1 MVHQWFT
8 KTRFIAGQWMALSIA
23 LNIAPDACAGSLE
36 HRGPLQVHHSCMMI
50 LCILAPQIIRF
61 MPYSPDKELFVN
73 KLFRWLSGL
82 FGNQKSSSSITQEI
96 ANTAPLS
103 EQQIQ
108 SIVTNQNPRFDLQ
121 QLISAGGQSVGKQRD
136 LNEDSLLA
144 MTTTMAGNS
153 GNLPFG
159 LYIIADGMGGHQFG
173 EVASNA
179 AIRTVAGYVL
189 RKFHPYLFHVKTDTM
204 DESFQEI
211 MQAAVTDAQ
220 RAIQREAP
228 GSGTTL
234 TAALVV
240 GQQITVAHVG
250 DSRAYF
256 IYPDGRLE
264 PITRDHSLVKR
275 LEELGHITPDEA
287 ANYPHRNVL
296 YRALGQGEIL
306 DPDIFTIGFPQPGYL
321 MICSDGLW
329 GVVAEQDLIK
339 AIIESP
345 NLQRACQNLV
355 SAANTAGGPDNISV
369 VLVQLIG

>member
-1 MVHQWFT
+1 
-8 KTRFIAGQWMALSIA
+8 
-23 LNIAPDACAGSLE
+23 
-36 HRGPLQVHHSCMMI
+36 
-50 LCILAPQIIRF
+50 
-61 MPYSPDKELFVN
+61 VN
-73 KLFRWLSGL
+73 KISNWLSGL
-82 FGNQKSSSSITQEI
+82 FGQNTTPTKTLDT
-96 ANTAPLS
+96 ANTAPLTDN
-103 EQQIQ
+103 QLQA
-108 SIVTNQNPRFDLQ
+108 IVSNQNPRFDLQ
-121 QLISAGGQSVGKQRD
+121 QLISAGGQSVGKQRE

-144 MTTTMAGNS
+144 LTSTMAGNS

-189 RKFHPYLFHVKTDTM
+189 RKFHSYLFQLKTDTM

-211 MQAAVTDAQ
+211 MLAAVSEAQ

-234 TAALVV
+234 TAALVL

-256 IYPDGRLE
+256 VYPDGRIE
-264 PITRDHSLVKR
+264 AITRDHSLVKR
-275 LEELGHITPDEA
+275 LEELGHISPEEA
-287 ANYPHRNVL
+287 ENYPHRNVL

-306 DPDIFTIGFPQPGYL
+306 EPDIFTIAFPQPASL

-329 GVVAEQDLIK
+329 NVVSDQDLVRVINE
-339 AIIESP
+339 AP

-355 SAANTAGGPDNISV
+355 NAANAAGGPDNISV
-369 VLVQLIG
+369 VLAQLIG

>member
-1 MVHQWFT
+1 M
-8 KTRFIAGQWMALSIA
+8 
-23 LNIAPDACAGSLE
+23 
-36 HRGPLQVHHSCMMI
+36 
-50 LCILAPQIIRF
+50 
-61 MPYSPDKELFVN
+61 DKF
-73 KLFRWLSGL
+73 FRRL
-82 FGNQKSSSSITQEI
+82 FGNKRSSVNAQDV
-96 ANTAPLS
+96 ANTAPLT

-108 SIVTNQNPRFDLQ
+108 TIVSNQNPRFDLQ
-121 QLISAGGQSVGKQRD
+121 QLISSCGQSVGKQRE

-144 MTTTMAGNS
+144 LTATMAGDS

-159 LYIIADGMGGHQFG
+159 LYIVADGMGGHQFG

-179 AIRTVAGYVL
+179 ATRTVAGYIL
-189 RKFHPYLFHVKTDTM
+189 RKFHSYLFHVKTDTM

-211 MQAAVTDAQ
+211 MQAAVSEAQ

-234 TAALVV
+234 TAALVL
-240 GQQITVAHVG
+240 GQQITIAHVG

-256 IYPDGRLE
+256 VYPDGRIE

-275 LEELGHITPDEA
+275 LEELGHITPEEA

-306 DPDIFTIGFPQPGYL
+306 DPDIFTLGFPQPGFL
-321 MICSDGLW
+321 MLCSDGLW
-329 GVVAEQDLIK
+329 GVVSEQDLVRSIVDV
-339 AIIESP
+339 P
-345 NLQRACQNLV
+345 NLQRACQNLI

-369 VLVQLIG
+369 ILVQLVG

>member
-1 MVHQWFT
+1 MNKIYNWLFGPKPTPT
-8 KTRFIAGQWMALSIA
+8 KTL
-23 LNIAPDACAGSLE
+23 D
-36 HRGPLQVHHSCMMI
+36 
-50 LCILAPQIIRF
+50 
-61 MPYSPDKELFVN
+61 
-73 KLFRWLSGL
+73 
-82 FGNQKSSSSITQEI
+82 T
-96 ANTAPLS
+96 ANTAPLTD
-103 EQQIQ
+103 QQLQ
-108 SIVTNQNPRFDLQ
+108 SIVSNQNPRFDMQ
-121 QLISAGGQSVGKQRD
+121 QLIAAGGQSVGKQRE

-144 MTTTMAGNS
+144 ITSTMAGNS

-189 RKFHPYLFHVKTDTM
+189 RKFHSYLFQIKTDTM

-211 MQAAVTDAQ
+211 MLAAVSEAQ

-234 TAALVV
+234 TAALVL

-256 IYPDGRLE
+256 VYPDGRIE
-264 PITRDHSLVKR
+264 AITRDHSLVKR
-275 LEELGHITPDEA
+275 LEELGHISPEEA
-287 ANYPHRNVL
+287 ENYPHRNVL

-306 DPDIFTIGFPQPGYL
+306 EPDIFTVAFPQPATL
-321 MICSDGLW
+321 VICSDGLW
-329 GVVAEQDLIK
+329 GVVSEQDLIRSINE
-339 AIIESP
+339 AP

-355 SAANTAGGPDNISV
+355 TAANTAGGPDNISV
-369 VLVQLIG
+369 VLAQLIG